1 MKRILG
7 LDLGSASIGWAL
19 IEENEHKT
27 SIVGLG
33 SRIIPYEGTEGKDFA
48 KGTGES
54 RNSLRT
60 KSRTTRKGYDRYQ
73 LRRKYLVDALM
84 KTNMFPDETLK
95 NLPKIELW
103 ALRNKAVQ
111 SQISLKELGRLLLWL
126 NQKRGYKS
134 SRSDANL
141 GKKDTEYVA
150 TVKSRHEKIKELNLT
165 IGQYFYQELFNDPFF
180 KVKENIFP
188 REAYIEEFDAI
199 WKEQEKYYPEL
210 NSCPKEILTQ
220 IANSLFKGDNQEFL
234 RQEIVNGGLCH
245 TIRKMIIYNQR
256 PLKSQKGLVSVCEFE
271 GFWRFGKNGKEYFVG
286 PKVAPKSSPIYQ
298 LSKIWENINNIK
310 VGSRNG
316 GDIEISLE
324 QKQAIFQH
332 LDNNEKLTVTDL
344 LKILKLDRK
353 NCYINKQIE
362 KGLVGNI
369 TKHAIRQCFG
379 ASEKYN
385 HLLNLNLQIIE
396 NDEKSY
402 LVDKK
407 TGEIINEKTAKYID
421 AKIEHEPLYQLW
433 HTIYSIQDKQECSNA
448 LQNKFGIE
456 PTVADKLADIDF
468 NKHAFGNKS
477 AKAIRKILPFL
488 MEGDKYSEAMSYAG
502 FEHSDS
508 LTKDENLKRRLLD
521 KLKPIE
527 KNSLRQPIVE
537 KILNQMVNVVNAIIE
552 KHGKPDEIRVEL
564 ARELK
569 QSKEERNETDK
580 AMSKRQRE
588 NENIAKRLA
597 EYGLKATRNNIIKWR
612 LYEEIDNEEKKL
624 NAVCIYCGQP
634 ISLTEAI
641 NGNDVDIEHI
651 IPKSKLFDDSQSNKT
666 LAHRHCNKNKNDMTA
681 YDFMKS
687 KPREVFEAYI
697 ERVNSLYANYVINK
711 AKRDKLL
718 MPEDKIP
725 DNFIDRQLRESQ
737 FIARK
742 AREILQTIC
751 HNVWATSG
759 TVTAE
764 LRHLWGWD
772 DVTMNLQFE
781 KYKQLGLTE
790 IVEWES
796 EHGKNKHKKE
806 VISGWTKRDDHRHHA
821 IDALTIACTKQ
832 GYIQRFN
839 TLSAEK
845 TKEDMKNAIEERS
858 VVFNEKRS
866 LLEKYIISEQPID
879 VSIVEDAVAN
889 ILISFKSGKKVAVVG
904 TRKTGK
910 IGNKKVVQKGIIIPR
925 GSLSEESVYGK
936 IQTIDERKPIKYIFE
951 NPLLIIKP
959 YIKQLVE
966 ERIEAYNGDIK
977 KAITSLKKEPIYLD
991 KKKELV
997 LEFASCYKTEYVIKY
1012 SVDVN
1017 FNKVDKIIDGKI
1029 KGILQQRLDKFGGKA
1044 KDAFKEIQLNDKSI
1058 IKWYEDEG
1066 LVRPIKSVRCFTG
1079 LSAVVPVKK
1088 DEEGKDIGFVKPGN
1102 NHHIAIYTDNDGNK
1116 IEHVCTFWHAVERK
1130 KYGIPVI
1137 IKDAS
1142 EVWDKIQFQPEGT
1155 YPESFLE
1162 KLPDIQFKLE
1172 LSMQQNEMFVLGM
1185 ANEDIQVAIETK
1197 DYKSISNKLYRVQKL
1212 SENYYTFRHHLETQL
1227 IDDDNSKNARRY
1239 IPIRSIGSL
1248 FNQNPYKL
1256 KVDRLGIITD

>member
-19 IEENEHKT
+19 IEESEDKT

-60 KSRTTRKGYDRYQ
+60 KARTARKGYDRYQ
-73 LRRKYLVDALM
+73 LRRKYLVDALV
-84 KTNMFPDETLK
+84 KANMFPDETLK

-103 ALRNKAVQ
+103 ALRNKAVH
-111 SQISLKELGRLLLWL
+111 SQITLKELGRLLLWL

-165 IGQYFYQELFNDPFF
+165 IGQYFYQELSNDSFF
-180 KVKENIFP
+180 KVKDNIFP

-210 NSCPKEILTQ
+210 SNCPKEILTQ
-220 IANSLFKGDNQEFL
+220 IANSLFKGAKQESL
-234 RQEIVNGGLCH
+234 RQEIIKGGLYH
-245 TIRKMIIYNQR
+245 TIRNMIIYNQR

-271 GFWRFGKNGKEYFVG
+271 GFWRTGKDGKEYFVG

-298 LSKIWENINNIK
+298 LSKMWENINNIK

-316 GDIEISLE
+316 GDIEITPE
-324 QKQAIFQH
+324 QKQAIFKH

-344 LKILKLDRK
+344 LKILQIDRK
-353 NCYINKQIE
+353 NCYVNKQIE

-369 TKHAIRQCFG
+369 TKHAIRQCFDD
-379 ASEKYN
+379 STQYDQ
-385 HLLNLNLQIIE
+385 LLSLNLNLVE
-396 NDEKSY
+396 NDKKGY

-407 TGEIINEKTAKYID
+407 SGEILNEKSTQHID
-421 AKIEHEPLYQLW
+421 ANIEYEPLYQLW

-448 LQNKFGIE
+448 LQGKFGIE
-456 PTVADKLADIDF
+456 STIANKLADIDF
-468 NKHAFGNKS
+468 SKHAFGNKS
-477 AKAIRKILPFL
+477 AKAIRKILPYL

-502 FEHSDS
+502 YEHSDS
-508 LTKDENLKRRLLD
+508 LTKDENLKRKLLD
-521 KLKPIE
+521 TLKPIA

-569 QSKEERNETDK
+569 QSKEERNDTDK

-588 NENIAKRLA
+588 NENITKRLA

-641 NGNDVDIEHI
+641 KGNDVDIEHI

-687 KPREVFEAYI
+687 KPTEVFEAYI

-711 AKRDKLL
+711 TKRDKLL

-737 FIARK
+737 YIARK

-759 TVTAE
+759 TITAE

-772 DVTMNLQFE
+772 EITMNLQFE

-845 TKEDMKNAIEERS
+845 TREDMKAVVDQRS
-858 VVFNEKRS
+858 VNFSEKRS
-866 LLEKYIISEQPID
+866 LLERYIISERPIE
-879 VSIVEDAVAN
+879 VAEVQEAVAN

-904 TRKTGK
+904 KRKTGK
-910 IGNKKVVQKGIIIPR
+910 RGNKKIAQAGIIIPR
-925 GSLSEESVYGK
+925 GSLHEEGVYGSIKQYVKDPRTNRIDFKNQIVKKYKLGVGAQGFLFTGKETYETKEKANKKTGEVNIVTIDK
-936 IQTIDERKPIKYIFE
+936 IQNVLDSIVDNGIRKAILKRINEGFPNGSNYKD
-951 NPLLIIKP
+951 NP
-959 YIKQLVE
+959 
-966 ERIEAYNGDIK
+966 K
-977 KAITSLKKEPIYLD
+977 KALENLKDLENNPMYLD
-991 KKKELV
+991 
-997 LEFASCYKTEYVIKY
+997 I
-1012 SVDVN
+1012 N
-1017 FNKVDKIIDGKI
+1017 GK
-1029 KGILQQRLDKFGGKA
+1029 
-1044 KDAFKEIQLNDKSI
+1044 S
-1058 IKWYEDEG
+1058 
-1066 LVRPIKSVRCFTG
+1066 PIKSVRCFTG

-1088 DEEGKDIGFVKPGN
+1088 DEKGKDIGFVKPGN
-1102 NHHIAIYTDNDGNK
+1102 NHHIAIYIDKDGTPK
-1116 IEHVCTFWHAVERK
+1116 EHVCTFWHAVERK

-1137 IKDAS
+1137 INDPL
-1142 EVWDKIQFQPEGT
+1142 EIWNTIEGKKL
-1155 YPESFLE
+1155 PESFMNN
-1162 KLPDIQFKLE
+1162 LPFIDWTYK
-1172 LSMQQNEMFVLGM
+1172 LSMQQNEMFLLGLDEI
-1185 ANEDIQVAIETK
+1185 AINDILYSNDLKTISK
-1197 DYKSISNKLYRVQKL
+1197 YLYSIQNL
-1212 SENYYTFRHHLETQL
+1212 SEKQYRFSHHLETKFD
-1227 IDDDNSKNARRY
+1227 INNMNKADNRFYNIQSMDALLKK
-1239 IPIRSIGSL
+1239 
-1248 FNQNPYKL
+1248 NPYKL
-1256 KVDRLGIITD
+1256 KIDRLGNISI

>member
-1 MKRILG
+1 MKKILG

-19 IEENEHKT
+19 IGEHDDKT
-27 SIVGLG
+27 TIIGMG

-60 KSRTTRKGYDRYQ
+60 KARTARKGYDRYQ
-73 LRRKYLVDALM
+73 LRRKYLVDALL
-84 KTNMFPDETLK
+84 KANIFPDETLK

-103 ALRNKAVQ
+103 ALRDKAVS
-111 SQISLKELGRLLLWL
+111 SQITLNELGRLLLWL

-150 TVKSRHEKIKELNLT
+150 AVKSRHEKIKELNQT
-165 IGQYFYQELFNDPFF
+165 IGQFFYQELSNDPFYR
-180 KVKENIFP
+180 VKENIFP

-199 WKEQEKYYPEL
+199 CNTQKQYYPET
-210 NSCPKEILTQ
+210 LTESF
-220 IANSLFKGDNQEFL
+220 ISKVRNE
-234 RQEIVNGGLCH
+234 
-245 TIRKMIIYNQR
+245 IIYYQR

-271 GFWRFGKNGKEYFVG
+271 GFWRKGKDGKEYFVG
-286 PKVAPKSSPIYQ
+286 PKVAPKSSPIFQ
-298 LSKIWENINNIK
+298 LSKMWENINNIK
-310 VGSRNG
+310 VGSRSG

-344 LKILKLDRK
+344 LKILRLDK
-353 NCYINKQIE
+353 NNCYINKQIE
-362 KGLVGNI
+362 KGLTGNI

-379 ASEKYN
+379 NSTQYN
-385 HLLNLNLQIIE
+385 RLLKLDFDIVE
-396 NDEKSY
+396 DDKKDY

-407 TGEIINEKTAKYID
+407 TGEILNEKSIQQVD
-421 AKIEHEPLYQLW
+421 PKIEFEPLYQLW
-433 HTIYSIQDKQECSNA
+433 HTIYSIQDKTECSNA
-448 LQNKFGIE
+448 LQAKFGIE
-456 PTVADKLADIDF
+456 PEIADKLADIDF
-468 NKHAFGNKS
+468 SKHAFGNKS
-477 AKAIRKILPFL
+477 AKAIRKILPYL

-502 FEHSDS
+502 YEHSDS
-508 LTKDENLKRRLLD
+508 LTKDENLKRKLLD

-537 KILNQMVNVVNAIIE
+537 KILNQMVNVVNAIID
-552 KHGKPDEIRVEL
+552 KYGKPDEIRVEL

-569 QSKEERNETDK
+569 QSKDERNETDK

-588 NENIAKRLA
+588 NENISKRLA

-641 NGNDVDIEHI
+641 KGNDVDIEHI

-666 LAHRHCNKNKNDMTA
+666 LAHRHCNKDKNDRTA

-687 KPREVFEAYI
+687 KPTEVFEAYI
-697 ERVNSLYANYVINK
+697 ERVNTLYANYVINK

-737 FIARK
+737 YISRK

-772 DVTMNLQFE
+772 EITMNLQFD

-796 EHGKNKHKKE
+796 DHGRNKHQKE

-845 TKEDMKNAIEERS
+845 TREDMSAVVEERS

-866 LLEKYIISEQPID
+866 LLEKYIISERPIP
-879 VSIVEDAVAN
+879 VAEVEKAVAN

-910 IGNKKVVQKGIIIPR
+910 RGNKKVVQTGIIVPR
-925 GSLSEESVYGK
+925 GQLSEESVYGK
-936 IQTIDERKPIKYIFE
+936 IQTIDERKPLKYIFE
-951 NPLLIIKP
+951 NSQLILKP

-966 ERIEAYNGDIK
+966 ERIEVNKGDIK
-977 KAITSLKKEPIYLD
+977 KAIASLKKDPIYLD
-991 KKKELV
+991 KEKEIL
-997 LEFASCYKTEYVIKY
+997 LEYASCYKTEYVIKY
-1012 SVDVN
+1012 TVDIN
-1017 FNKVDKIIDGKI
+1017 FNKVDKVIDGKI
-1029 KGILQQRLDKFGGKA
+1029 KEILQQRLDKFGGKA
-1044 KDAFKEIQLNDKSI
+1044 KEAFKDVQLDDKSI

-1066 LVRPIKSVRCFTG
+1066 LERPIKSVRCFTG

-1088 DEEGKDIGFVKPGN
+1088 DDAGKDIGFVKPGN
-1102 NHHIAIYTDNDGNK
+1102 NHHIAIYKDKEGK
-1116 IEHVCTFWHAVERK
+1116 RVEHVCTFWHAVERK

-1142 EVWDKIQFQPEGT
+1142 EVWDKIQMQPDGT

-1162 KLPDIQFKLE
+1162 KLPDAQLNLE

-1185 ANEDIQVAIETK
+1185 ASEDIQMAIETMN
-1197 DYKSISNKLYRVQKL
+1197 YKAISERLYRVQKMSIKPSSGQIDL
-1212 SENYYTFRHHLETQL
+1212 LFRHHLETQL
-1227 IDDDNSKNARRY
+1227 IDDSNSKISKRFIN
-1239 IPIRSIGSL
+1239 IQSL
-1248 FNQNPYKL
+1248 GALFSLNPYKL
-1256 KVDRLGIITD
+1256 KIDLLGNISL

>member
-19 IEENEHKT
+19 IEENDNKT
-27 SIVGLG
+27 SIIGLG

-60 KSRTTRKGYDRYQ
+60 KARTARKGYDRYQ
-73 LRRKYLVDALM
+73 LRRKYLVDALV
-84 KTNMFPDETLK
+84 KANMFPDETLK

-103 ALRNKAVQ
+103 ALRNKAVH
-111 SQISLKELGRLLLWL
+111 SQITLKELGRLLLWL

-165 IGQYFYQELFNDPFF
+165 IGQYFYHELSNDPFF

-210 NSCPKEILTQ
+210 SNCPKEILTQ
-220 IANSLFKGDNQEFL
+220 IANSLFKGANQEYL
-234 RQEIVNGGLCH
+234 RQEIINGGLCH
-245 TIRKMIIYNQR
+245 TIRNMIIYNQR

-271 GFWRFGKNGKEYFVG
+271 GFWRKGKDGKEYFVG

-298 LSKIWENINNIK
+298 LSKMWENINNIK
-310 VGSRNG
+310 VGSRTG
-316 GDIEISLE
+316 GDIEITPE
-324 QKQAIFQH
+324 QKRNIFYH

-344 LKILKLDRK
+344 LKILKLDKK
-353 NCYINKQIE
+353 NCYVNKQIE

-379 ASEKYN
+379 DLVKYN
-385 HLLNLNLQIIE
+385 HLLSLNLIIIE
-396 NDEKSY
+396 NEKKGY

-407 TGEIINEKTAKYID
+407 TGEILNEKTTQHID

-448 LQNKFGIE
+448 LQVKFGIE
-456 PTVADKLADIDF
+456 KAIADKLADIDF
-468 NKHAFGNKS
+468 SKHAFGNKS
-477 AKAIRKILPFL
+477 AKTIRKILPYL

-502 FEHSDS
+502 YQHSDS
-508 LTKDENLKRRLLD
+508 LTKDENLKRKLLD
-521 KLKPIE
+521 RLKPIE

-569 QSKEERNETDK
+569 QSKEERNDTEK

-588 NENIAKRLA
+588 NESISKRLA

-624 NAVCIYCGQP
+624 NAVCIYCGEP

-641 NGNDVDIEHI
+641 KGNNVDIEHI

-687 KPREVFEAYI
+687 KPTEVFEAYI

-718 MPEDKIP
+718 MSEEKIP

-737 FIARK
+737 YIARK

-759 TVTAE
+759 TITAE

-781 KYKQLGLTE
+781 KYKELGLTE
-790 IVEWES
+790 TIEWES
-796 EHGKNKHKKE
+796 EHGKNRHRKE

-845 TKEDMKNAIEERS
+845 TREDMKNAIEERS
-858 VVFNEKRS
+858 VAFNEKRS
-866 LLEKYIISEQPID
+866 LLEKYIISEQPIE
-879 VSIVEDAVAN
+879 VSEVEDAVAN

-904 TRKTGK
+904 TRKAGK
-910 IGNKKVVQKGIIIPR
+910 RGNKKVVQTGIVVPR
-925 GSLSEESVYGK
+925 GSLHEEGVYGSIKQYEKDLKTGIVSFKNLIVKKYKLGVGAQGFLFTGKETYETKMKVNKKTGEINIVTIDK
-936 IQTIDERKPIKYIFE
+936 IQNVLDSIVDNGIRKAILKRINEGFPTGSNYKE
-951 NPLLIIKP
+951 NP
-959 YIKQLVE
+959 
-966 ERIEAYNGDIK
+966 K
-977 KAITSLKKEPIYLD
+977 KALENLKDLENNPIYLD
-991 KKKELV
+991 E
-997 LEFASCYKTEYVIKY
+997 
-1012 SVDVN
+1012 N
-1017 FNKVDKIIDGKI
+1017 GK
-1029 KGILQQRLDKFGGKA
+1029 
-1044 KDAFKEIQLNDKSI
+1044 S
-1058 IKWYEDEG
+1058 
-1066 LVRPIKSVRCFTG
+1066 PIKSVRCFTG
-1079 LSAVVPVKK
+1079 LSAVVTVKK
-1088 DEEGKDIGFVKPGN
+1088 DEKGKDIGFVKPGN
-1102 NHHIAIYTDNDGNK
+1102 NHHIAIYFDKDGNPK
-1116 IEHVCTFWHAVERK
+1116 EHVCTFWHAVERK

-1137 IKDAS
+1137 IQDPLK
-1142 EVWDKIQFQPEGT
+1142 VWNMIDGKEL
-1155 YPESFLE
+1155 PESFLNN
-1162 KLPDIQFKLE
+1162 LPFIDWTFK
-1172 LSMQQNEMFVLGM
+1172 LSMQQNEMFILGLDEI
-1185 ANEDIQVAIETK
+1185 AINDIINSK
-1197 DYKSISNKLYRVQKL
+1197 DLKTISKYLYSIQNL
-1212 SENYYTFRHHLETQL
+1212 SEKQYRFSHHLETKFDINNMNKSDNRFYNIQS
-1227 IDDDNSKNARRY
+1227 IDALLKKN
-1239 IPIRSIGSL
+1239 P
-1248 FNQNPYKL
+1248 FKL
-1256 KVDRLGIITD
+1256 NIDRLGNISLKTNKSFE

>member
-19 IEENEHKT
+19 IEENDNRT

-60 KSRTTRKGYDRYQ
+60 KARTARKGYDRYQ
-73 LRRKYLVDALM
+73 LRRKYLVDALV
-84 KTNMFPDETLK
+84 KANMFPDETMK

-103 ALRNKAVQ
+103 DLRNKAVH
-111 SQISLKELGRLLLWL
+111 SQITLKELGRLLLWL

-165 IGQYFYQELFNDPFF
+165 IGQYFYHELSNDPFF

-199 WKEQEKYYPEL
+199 CNTQKQFYPDT
-210 NSCPKEILTQ
+210 LTE
-220 IANSLFKGDNQEFL
+220 EFISKL
-234 RQEIVNGGLCH
+234 RNE
-245 TIRKMIIYNQR
+245 IIYYQR

-271 GFWRFGKNGKEYFVG
+271 GFWRTGKDGKEYFVG

-298 LSKIWENINNIK
+298 LSKMWENINNIK
-310 VGSRNG
+310 VGSRTG
-316 GDIEISLE
+316 GDIEITPE
-324 QKQAIFQH
+324 QKQVIFHH
-332 LDNNEKLTVTDL
+332 LDNNEKLTVSDL
-344 LKILKLDRK
+344 LKILQLDKK
-353 NCYINKQIE
+353 NCYINKQLE

-379 ASEKYN
+379 DSVKYN
-385 HLLNLNLQIIE
+385 HLLSLTLNIIE
-396 NDEKSY
+396 NDKKGY

-407 TGEIINEKTAKYID
+407 TGEILNEKTTQYID

-448 LQNKFGIE
+448 LQAKFSIE
-456 PTVADKLADIDF
+456 QAIADKLADIDF
-468 NKHAFGNKS
+468 SKHAFGNKS
-477 AKAIRKILPFL
+477 AKAIRKILPYL

-508 LTKDENLKRRLLD
+508 LTKDENLNRKLLD
-521 KLKPIE
+521 TLKPIA

-569 QSKEERNETDK
+569 QSKEERNDTDK

-588 NENIAKRLA
+588 NENITKRLA

-612 LYEEIDNEEKKL
+612 LYEEINNEEKKL

-641 NGNDVDIEHI
+641 KGNDVDIEHI

-666 LAHRHCNKNKNDMTA
+666 LAHRHCNKNKNDLTA

-687 KPREVFEAYI
+687 KPTEVFEAYI

-711 AKRDKLL
+711 SKRDKLL

-737 FIARK
+737 YIARK

-751 HNVWATSG
+751 YNVWATSG

-772 DVTMNLQFE
+772 EITMNLQFE

-796 EHGKNKHKKE
+796 EHGKNKHRKE

-845 TKEDMKNAIEERS
+845 TREDMKNAVEERS

-866 LLEKYIISEQPID
+866 LLEKYIISEQPIE
-879 VSIVEDAVAN
+879 VAKVEDAVAN

-910 IGNKKVVQKGIIIPR
+910 RGNKKVVQAGIIVPR
-925 GSLSEESVYGK
+925 GSLHEDGVYGSIKQYNKDTKTNQISFQNHIVKKYKLGVGAQGFLFNGKETYEKKEKLNKKTGELSLMFVDK
-936 IQTIDERKPIKYIFE
+936 IQNVLESIVDKGIRKAILKRLNIGFPDGSDYKA
-951 NPLLIIKP
+951 NP
-959 YIKQLVE
+959 
-966 ERIEAYNGDIK
+966 K
-977 KAITSLKKEPIYLD
+977 KALENLKDLENNPIYLD
-991 KKKELV
+991 K
-997 LEFASCYKTEYVIKY
+997 
-1012 SVDVN
+1012 N
-1017 FNKVDKIIDGKI
+1017 GK
-1029 KGILQQRLDKFGGKA
+1029 
-1044 KDAFKEIQLNDKSI
+1044 S
-1058 IKWYEDEG
+1058 
-1066 LVRPIKSVRCFTG
+1066 PIKSVRCFTG

-1102 NHHIAIYTDNDGNK
+1102 NHHIAIYTDNDGKK

-1137 IKDAS
+1137 VKNAA
-1142 EVWDKIQFQPEGT
+1142 EVWDKIQLQPEGT

-1162 KLPDIQFKLE
+1162 KLPDVQLKLE
-1172 LSMQQNEMFVLGM
+1172 LSLQQNEMFVLGM
-1185 ANEDIQVAIETK
+1185 ANEDIQTAIETE
-1197 DYKSISNKLYRVQKL
+1197 DYKTISDKLYRVQKMSIIPSSGQL
-1212 SENYYTFRHHLETQL
+1212 DITFRHHLETQL
-1227 IDDDNSKNARRY
+1227 TDDTNAKSSKRFIKAQ
-1239 IPIRSIGSL
+1239 SINSL
-1248 FNQNPYKL
+1248 FGLNPYKV
-1256 KVDRLGIITD
+1256 KVDRLGYILSPFDFS